1 MRGEKRLTVRQVAT
15 LGEGYHADGGGLY
28 LQVTAAGARS
38 WIFRYQLN
46 KRRREMGMGSTAAVS
61 LLQARE
67 RAAEART
74 RVAHGIDPIEARKTA
89 RAPGMTFGEAADAF
103 IESHSEGWKNDAQ
116 AGQWTQSLRDH
127 GLPRDMPI
135 ASIET
140 ADVVRVLER
149 IWKTKTETASRVRA
163 RIERVLDWARV
174 HGYRM
179 GDNPARWRGHLDK
192 LLPKPSKV
200 TKARHHAAM
209 PYADLP
215 AFWQRLKG
223 RENRT
228 RSALQFLILTAAR
241 TEEVVGST
249 WSEFDLEAGLWTI
262 PGDRMKAGV
271 EHVVPLT
278 EPALALLKDRSRDAP
293 PFTLSENTMLYLVQK
308 DPPKGFG
315 LPYTVHGFRS
325 TFRDWAAE
333 TTDYPNEVAEKAL
346 AHVIKDKAEAAYR
359 RGHLLE
365 KRRQLMAD
373 WATYVTGA
381 ASSAVPRTT
390 GADDLAGAPA
400 P

>member
-1 MRGEKRLTVRQVAT
+1 MRGEKRLTARQVVT

-46 KRRREMGMGSTAAVS
+46 KRRREMGLGSTSAVS

-67 RAAEART
+67 RTAEART
-74 RVAHGIDPIEARKTA
+74 QVAHGIDPIEARKTA

-103 IESHSEGWKNDAQ
+103 IESHSEGWKNDEQ
-116 AGQWTQSLRDH
+116 AAQWTQSLRDH
-127 GLPRDMPI
+127 GPDRELPVATID
-135 ASIET
+135 T
-140 ADVVRVLER
+140 ADVVKVLER

-200 TKARHHAAM
+200 TKAKHHAAM

-215 AFWQRLKG
+215 AFWQRLVA

-228 RSALQFLILTAAR
+228 RTALQFLILTAAR
-241 TEEVVGST
+241 TEEVVGAK
-249 WSEFDLEAGLWTI
+249 WSEFDLEGKLWTI
-262 PGDRMKAGV
+262 PGERMKAGV
-271 EHVVPLT
+271 EHVVPLS
-278 EPALALLKDRSRDAP
+278 PAALAILEGLP
-293 PFTLSENTMLYLVQK
+293 TGVQPFKLSENTMLYLVQK
-308 DPPKGFG
+308 APPKGYG

-325 TFRDWAAE
+325 SFRDWAAE

-359 RGHLLE
+359 RGHLLD

-373 WATYVTGA
+373 WAAYVTSQ
-381 ASSAVPRTT
+381 AS
-390 GADDLAGAPA
+390 
-400 P
+400 